1 MHSLVNAQMVE
12 EFQRDGIVLIKGLF
26 KDQVDLLRLG
36 VDKNMTSPGPYAA
49 ENLKQG
55 EQGRFLMIIAI
66 GAE

>member
-1 MHSLVNAQMVE
+1 MHSLVNAPMVE

-49 ENLKQG
+49 ENLKQS
-55 EQGRFLMIIAI
+55 EQGRFF
-66 GAE
+66 